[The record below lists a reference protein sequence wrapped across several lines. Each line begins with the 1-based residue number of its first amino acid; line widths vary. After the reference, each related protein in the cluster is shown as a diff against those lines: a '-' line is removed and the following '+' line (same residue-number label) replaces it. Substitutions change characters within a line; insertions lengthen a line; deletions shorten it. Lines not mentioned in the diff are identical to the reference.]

1 MKRFC
6 IFASKIKHMR
16 IRTTLTAL
24 VWLVTMLFAQA
35 SDIVRLQV
43 ERLPDLNVPRAGHQ
57 LFYVNG
63 ELTVAGGHTDGFVP
77 TPTAEYY
84 KDGKWHLLLY
94 DMDATFHS
102 RDSIYANLLGDWA
115 AQ

>member
-1 MKRFC
+1 
-6 IFASKIKHMR
+6 MR

-35 SDIVRLQV
+35 GDIVRLQV

-84 KDGKWHLLLY
+84 KDGKWHLLQTTYTHDFGL
-94 DMDATFHS
+94 S
-102 RDSIYANLLGDWA
+102 VVLKSGRVLLAGGYL
-115 AQ
+115 